1 MSLSGSENSVSEC
14 FGVCSPES
22 RELPSLRSYIGV
34 LVKCQKQ
41 MRKKIDLGKKPEDD
55 ITGDSNLQSKLEVV
69 KKRTALEKKCKW
81 L

>member
-1 MSLSGSENSVSEC
+1 
-14 FGVCSPES
+14 
-22 RELPSLRSYIGV
+22 
-34 LVKCQKQ
+34 